1 MSLLKTEMTVSAAAA
16 NEVHKL
22 IFEHQKEG
30 GPFNSELLAEF
41 QAALDEA
48 DRIVIEEEEES

>member
-22 IFEHQKEG
+22 IFEHLKEG
-30 GPFNSELLAEF
+30 GPLNSELLVEF
-41 QAALDEA
+41 QTALEEA
-48 DRIVIEEEEES
+48 DRIVIQEAS